1 MGSEWGLV
9 SWKENPVYAVCHAL
23 TAVTAQIQLGGS
35 MSLLSPVKVYV
46 FSGAH
51 VCADVCGSQDRT
63 LAATLKAPSAFVV
76 DTASFSGFHF
86 SPWGRLAA
94 Q

>member
-1 MGSEWGLV
+1 MGGKWGLV
-9 SWKENPVYAVCHAL
+9 TWKENPVYAVCHAL

-35 MSLLSPVKVYV
+35 MSLLSPVKVCV

-51 VCADVCGSQDRT
+51 VCADVCGSQDT
-63 LAATLKAPSAFVV
+63 TSAATLQAPSAFVV
-76 DTASFSGFHF
+76 DTASFSGFRL
-86 SPWGRLAA
+86 SPWARLAA